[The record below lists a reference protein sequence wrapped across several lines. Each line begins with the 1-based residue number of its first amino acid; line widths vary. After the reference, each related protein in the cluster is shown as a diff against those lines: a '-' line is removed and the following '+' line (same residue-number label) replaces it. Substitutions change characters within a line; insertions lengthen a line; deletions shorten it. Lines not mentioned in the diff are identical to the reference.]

1 MAITDLDIKGRVG
14 DVTFYKRGDKTIIR
28 LNEGISRHQIKYM
41 PNMINNRLNRREFV
55 ACSKTA
61 STIYNSFNKIL
72 IEISLKYKKS
82 KNNLVKSLRETQQKQ
97 KQKLGKRTVKFSF
110 DQSNFNFTN
119 ILFDYIVNVEIAG
132 GYGGGTITTDIPK
145 FDANEK
151 LISPTE
157 ATHYRFIIPLLKT
170 KDVTF
175 NENLKNYNNIEII
188 DKQIKFGQ
196 LQKTTEETNEETIEF
211 AYTETTGT
219 LIQIIGIAFYKL
231 EEAEYTNLY
240 TSNAAKIIN
249 IINL

>member
-1 MAITDLDIKGRVG
+1 M
-14 DVTFYKRGDKTIIR
+14 
-28 LNEGISRHQIKYM
+28 
-41 PNMINNRLNRREFV
+41 
-55 ACSKTA
+55 
-61 STIYNSFNKIL
+61 
-72 IEISLKYKKS
+72 
-82 KNNLVKSLRETQQKQ
+82 KNNLIKSLRETQQKQ
-97 KQKLGKRTVKFSF
+97 NQKLGKRTVKFSF
-110 DQSNFNFTN
+110 DQSNFNFTS

-145 FDANEK
+145 FDANKK

-157 ATHYRFIIPLLKT
+157 ATHYRFIISLLKT

-175 NENLKNYNNIEII
+175 NENIKNYNNIEII

-219 LIQIIGIAFYKL
+219 LIQVIGIAFYKF
-231 EEAEYTNLY
+231 EGTEYTNLY
-240 TSNAAKIIN
+240 TSNSAKIIN